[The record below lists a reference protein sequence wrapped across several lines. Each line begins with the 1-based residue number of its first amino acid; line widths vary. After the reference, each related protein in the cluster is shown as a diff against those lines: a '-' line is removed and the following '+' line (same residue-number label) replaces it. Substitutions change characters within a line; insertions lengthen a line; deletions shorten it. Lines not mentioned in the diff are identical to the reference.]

1 MNCFL
6 IFLIFFFK
14 CFFLH
19 AEDYIMEG
27 FFKMNITGNITME
40 NKASYRTI
48 SLEGMWKDNLGQIG
62 LFEAYGKV
70 DKLSTE
76 PNIEAVGYGRS
87 EFNEEFWF
95 MAKRNKKDLDVG
107 GGGVLQYIEGTGRYK
122 KLVGLKCP
130 YVARYMEGRNF
141 HISKCKINKNL
152 LEELKNFK

>member
-1 MNCFL
+1 
-6 IFLIFFFK
+6 
-14 CFFLH
+14 
-19 AEDYIMEG
+19 
-27 FFKMNITGNITME
+27 MNITGNITME

-95 MAKRNKKDLDVG
+95 IDWPHVEEDHHLAEMILRSHRARRTGGAAEHADCLSREWMVG
-107 GGGVLQYIEGTGRYK
+107 W
-122 KLVGLKCP
+122 
-130 YVARYMEGRNF
+130 A
-141 HISKCKINKNL
+141 
-152 LEELKNFK
+152 